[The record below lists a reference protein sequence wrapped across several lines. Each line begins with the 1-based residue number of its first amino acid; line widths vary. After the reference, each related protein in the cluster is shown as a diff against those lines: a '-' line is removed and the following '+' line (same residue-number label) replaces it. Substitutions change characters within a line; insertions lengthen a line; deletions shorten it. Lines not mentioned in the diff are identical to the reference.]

1 MLSESKRSAALMHF
15 FLLVHGGIGLLEHF
29 VYVDDA
35 VAPGQM
41 HKAAAETLVIP
52 WGSCLG
58 EIILYVGDLP
68 LGQLQGAAAQNGAEL
83 VATHSGKDV
92 RGTETPLYEV
102 GEAEQIFVALGVA
115 IGVVDEFEVVEVT
128 IAEDQLV
135 VGFQQCV
142 QLLVEI
148 IAVADAGQRVKMGL
162 QLQRVSIIF
171 SSWASF
177 FRAFSRS
184 RSWAVMVLNASEN
197 SPR

>member
-1 MLSESKRSAALMHF
+1 MHF

-68 LGQLQGAAAQNGAEL
+68 LGQLQGAAAQNSTEL
-83 VATHSGKDV
+83 VAAHPGKDV
-92 RGTETPLYEV
+92 RGTEMPLYEV

-128 IAEDQLV
+128 IAEDQLRS
-135 VGFQQCV
+135 FSC
-142 QLLVEI
+142 LSF
-148 IAVADAGQRVKMGL
+148 ASFWFSRK
-162 QLQRVSIIF
+162 RVSSFLHF
-171 SSWASF
+171 SSSF
-177 FRAFSRS
+177 RLFS
-184 RSWAVMVLNASEN
+184 
-197 SPR
+197 

>member
-1 MLSESKRSAALMHF
+1 
-15 FLLVHGGIGLLEHF
+15 
-29 VYVDDA
+29 
-35 VAPGQM
+35 M
-41 HKAAAETLVIP
+41 HKATAETLVIP

-83 VATHSGKDV
+83 VAAHSGKDV
-92 RGTETPLYEV
+92 RGTEMPLYEV
-102 GEAEQIFVALGVA
+102 SEAEQIVVALGVA

-135 VGFQQCV
+135 VGFQQRV

-171 SSWASF
+171 FQLGLF
-177 FRAFSRS
+177 FQGLLPLPQLGGHGVER
-184 RSWAVMVLNASEN
+184 L
-197 SPR
+197 

>member
-1 MLSESKRSAALMHF
+1 M
-15 FLLVHGGIGLLEHF
+15 
-29 VYVDDA
+29 
-35 VAPGQM
+35 
-41 HKAAAETLVIP
+41 
-52 WGSCLG
+52 
-58 EIILYVGDLP
+58 
-68 LGQLQGAAAQNGAEL
+68 
-83 VATHSGKDV
+83 
-92 RGTETPLYEV
+92 PLYEV
-102 GEAEQIFVALGVA
+102 GEAEQVFVALGVA

-135 VGFQQCV
+135 VGFQQRV

-171 SSWASF
+171 FPAGPLF